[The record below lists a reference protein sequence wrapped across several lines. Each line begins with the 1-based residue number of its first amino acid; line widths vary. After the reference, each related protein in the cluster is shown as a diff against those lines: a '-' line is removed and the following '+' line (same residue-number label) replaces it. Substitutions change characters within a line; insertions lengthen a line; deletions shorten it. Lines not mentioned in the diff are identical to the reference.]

1 MLIWSAR
8 GFSIYFRYNKYS
20 GCLNSCKRCRGPWSF
35 KIVHSRFTAKE
46 RIVRVDLLIRPQKK
60 RLTRLSSS
68 TPPLPPPEIHS
79 DIYSCA
85 WQTMAPR
92 YLLLT
97 SEYAKLGVCNKEE
110 TLKKKGSSSSSQ
122 TRSVCNSS
130 HLSSREWLDQEIFV
144 LFSSLSLSRL
154 RKPERSDTLWCISSK
169 SLQQASLLLLVYSRL
184 FPALTLSSRSADMKQ
199 IANHHTLDLK
209 LASPFPPLRRFSP
222 PTSKYWPERTWNCL
236 LSTYK
241 QFISLFFFTF

>member
-1 MLIWSAR
+1 MSIWSAR
-8 GFSIYFRYNKYS
+8 GFSIYLRYNKYS

-46 RIVRVDLLIRPQKK
+46 RIVRVDLLIRPQKR

-144 LFSSLSLSRL
+144 LFSLSLSLACGSRREATRCDVYPVSRCNKRL
-154 RKPERSDTLWCISSK
+154 FSYWFIPVSF
-169 SLQQASLLLLVYSRL
+169 LLLPFRL
-184 FPALTLSSRSADMKQ
+184 GRQ
-199 IANHHTLDLK
+199 
-209 LASPFPPLRRFSP
+209 
-222 PTSKYWPERTWNCL
+222 TWNRL
-236 LSTYK
+236 
-241 QFISLFFFTF
+241 QIIIH

>member
-1 MLIWSAR
+1 MSIWSAR

-46 RIVRVDLLIRPQKK
+46 RIVRVDLLIRPQKR

-144 LFSSLSLSRL
+144 LFSLSLSLS
-154 RKPERSDTLWCISSK
+154 
-169 SLQQASLLLLVYSRL
+169 
-184 FPALTLSSRSADMKQ
+184 
-199 IANHHTLDLK
+199 
-209 LASPFPPLRRFSP
+209 LAEAGEKRHAVM
-222 PTSKYWPERTWNCL
+222 YI
-236 LSTYK
+236 
-241 QFISLFFFTF
+241 Q